1 MYICITEKS
10 AISTNLIF
18 LLENLVIIYADPIG
32 PVNYILTLKKI
43 TSLEFFWFFFNYL
56 FASLFNFSLFLT
68 KPFRKVVPARRTLSK

>member
-32 PVNYILTLKKI
+32 PVNDILTLKKI
-43 TSLEFFWFFFNYL
+43 TSLELFWFFL
-56 FASLFNFSLFLT
+56 TVRLPHFLIF
-68 KPFRKVVPARRTLSK
+68 PSS